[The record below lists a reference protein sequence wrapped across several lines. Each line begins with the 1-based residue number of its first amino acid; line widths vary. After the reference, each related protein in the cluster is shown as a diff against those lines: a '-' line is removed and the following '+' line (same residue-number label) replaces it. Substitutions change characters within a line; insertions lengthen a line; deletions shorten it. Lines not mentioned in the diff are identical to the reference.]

1 MKYSG
6 SIYVEAGITFKRKL
20 WEHVGIGLMS
30 ANAST
35 IRLMR
40 ANTFRDPKPV
50 VTRRPATGGRAL
62 VDDDD

>member
-1 MKYSG
+1 M
-6 SIYVEAGITFKRKL
+6 EAGITFKRRL

-40 ANTFRDPKPV
+40 ANTHRDPKPV
-50 VTRRPATGGRAL
+50 VTRRPATRNAL
-62 VDDDD
+62 VVIDNG